1 MLHPQTIAAAVLAI
15 VAALNGSDALDAQ
28 PARRVR
34 PPRGQQ
40 YDFWFGTS
48 KLTELKFQKKFRLSR
63 DAFVDLTESI
73 RGDLGKNAAACA
85 LSPESKLAVA
95 LRWLGGASAWELT
108 QIYWPS
114 ARGAGAPAWPPGWSG
129 PVGPACA
136 PRCRLSS
143 YTRPMGGRAL

>member
-63 DAFVDLTESI
+63 DAFPVDLTESI

-85 LSPESKLAVA
+85 LRSSQNRGTHRLGDVA
-95 LRWLGGASAWELT
+95 KVCLIL
-108 QIYWPS
+108 
-114 ARGAGAPAWPPGWSG
+114 
-129 PVGPACA
+129 V
-136 PRCRLSS
+136 SS
-143 YTRPMGGRAL
+143 VP

>member
-85 LSPESKLAVA
+85 L
-95 LRWLGGASAWELT
+95 LRLL
-108 QIYWPS
+108 
-114 ARGAGAPAWPPGWSG
+114 GAPPGLPPGS
-129 PVGPACA
+129 PA
-136 PRCRLSS
+136 PGSRLFS
-143 YTRPMGGRAL
+143 PH

>member
-1 MLHPQTIAAAVLAI
+1 MLGGACEKSERDSRKVAMLHPQTIAAAVLAI

-73 RGDLGKNAAACA
+73 RGDLGKNAAA
-85 LSPESKLAVA
+85 
-95 LRWLGGASAWELT
+95 
-108 QIYWPS
+108 
-114 ARGAGAPAWPPGWSG
+114 PGEGEGTGDAYSMGTSSG
-129 PVGPACA
+129 SG
-136 PRCRLSS
+136 
-143 YTRPMGGRAL
+143 